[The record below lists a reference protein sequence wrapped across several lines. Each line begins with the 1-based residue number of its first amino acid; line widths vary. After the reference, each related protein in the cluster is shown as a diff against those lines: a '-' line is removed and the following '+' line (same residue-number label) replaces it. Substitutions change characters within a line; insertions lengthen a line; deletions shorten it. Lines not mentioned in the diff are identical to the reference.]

1 MSDMSSQLGAT
12 GGGARF
18 PEVRKV
24 RTDAPWV
31 WLARGWADMSSVP
44 ALSLSYGIA
53 FFLISLS
60 LVVALFQFEL
70 GALVPVMAAGFLLVG
85 PMLAVGM
92 YEASRRLEADLPVR
106 LADVAFVS
114 TRSPAQLA
122 FLGAMLMGAMLIWVR
137 IASLLFAL
145 FFGSQDMPTIA
156 EFVPALLLT
165 PHGLGL
171 LIVGTVTGGV
181 LALVCFAISVV
192 SVPML
197 MARDVDAVTAV
208 LTSIETV
215 RRNFWPMMIWGW
227 IIAFFTAIG
236 IATFLLGLIVV
247 FPLLGHATW
256 HAYRDLVTER

>member
-1 MSDMSSQLGAT
+1 MSEISSQLGAA
-12 GGGARF
+12 GGRDRF
-18 PEVRKV
+18 PDVRKV
-24 RTDAPWV
+24 RADAPWV

-53 FFLISLS
+53 FFVISLS
-60 LVVALFQFEL
+60 LIVALFQFEL

-92 YEASRRLEADLPVR
+92 YEASRRIEAGLPVR

-114 TRSPAQLA
+114 TRSPTQLA

-145 FFGSQDMPTIA
+145 FFGSQDMP
-156 EFVPALLLT
+156 ALLLT

-171 LIVGTVTGGV
+171 LVVGTAVGGL

-227 IIAFFTAIG
+227 IIAFFTAVG

-256 HAYRDLVTER
+256 HAYRDLVRAR

>member
-1 MSDMSSQLGAT
+1 MSEMSPHAGAT
-12 GGGARF
+12 GLRDRF

-24 RTDAPWV
+24 RADAPWV
-31 WLARGWADMSSVP
+31 WLARGWADMSAVP
-44 ALSLSYGIA
+44 GVSLAYGGV

-60 LVVALFQFEL
+60 LVVALFIFNL

-85 PMLAVGM
+85 PLLAVGM
-92 YEASRRLEADLPVR
+92 YEASRRLEAGLPVR
-106 LADVAFVS
+106 LVDVAFVS

-122 FLGAMLMGAMLIWVR
+122 FLGAMLMGAMLVWIR
-137 IASLLFAL
+137 IATLLFAL
-145 FFGSQDMPTIA
+145 FFGTQTMPQLT

-171 LIVGTVTGGV
+171 LVVGAAVGGV
-181 LALVCFAISVV
+181 LALLCFSISVV

-208 LTSIETV
+208 LTSIEAV
-215 RRNFWPMMIWGW
+215 KRNFWPMMIWGW
-227 IIAFFTAIG
+227 IIAFLTAFG
-236 IATFLLGLIVV
+236 IATLFVGLIVV

-256 HAYRDLVTER
+256 HAYRDLVGEN

>member
-1 MSDMSSQLGAT
+1 MSDVSSAAN
-12 GGGARF
+12 GGMRF
-18 PEVRKV
+18 PQVRKV
-24 RTDAPWV
+24 RADAPWV
-31 WLARGWADMSSVP
+31 WLARGWADMYAVP
-44 ALSLSYGIA
+44 AVSFTYGIFFFVLSL
-53 FFLISLS
+53 L
-60 LVVALFQFEL
+60 LVSALFLFNL

-85 PMLAVGM
+85 PMLAGGM
-92 YEASRRLEADLPVR
+92 YEASRRIETGLPVR

-114 TRSPAQLA
+114 MQSPAQLA

-137 IASLLFAL
+137 IATLLFAL
-145 FFGSQDMPTIA
+145 FFGSQTMPQLG
-156 EFVPALLLT
+156 EFVPALLLS

-171 LIVGTVTGGV
+171 LVVGTATGGV
-181 LALVCFAISVV
+181 LALICFSISVV

-227 IIAFFTAIG
+227 IIAFLTAFG
-236 IATFLLGLIVV
+236 IATLFVGLVFV

-256 HAYRDLVTER
+256 HAYRDIVSES

>member
-1 MSDMSSQLGAT
+1 MSDMSSQFGAA
-12 GGGARF
+12 GGGARL
-18 PEVRKV
+18 PEI
-24 RTDAPWV
+24 RTIRADAPWV

-44 ALSLSYGIA
+44 AISLAYGVG
-53 FFLISLS
+53 FFLISLL
-60 LVVALFQFEL
+60 LVCALFLFNL

-92 YEASRRLEADLPVR
+92 YEASRRVEADLPVR

-137 IASLLFAL
+137 IATLLFAL
-145 FFGSQDMPTIA
+145 FFGTQTMPQLD

-171 LIVGTVTGGV
+171 LVVGTVVGGA
-181 LALVCFAISVV
+181 LAFICFAISVV

-197 MARDVDAVTAV
+197 MARDVDAVTAA

-227 IIAFFTAIG
+227 IIAFFTAFG
-236 IATFLLGLIVV
+236 IATLFVGLIVV

-256 HAYRDLVTER
+256 HAYRALVAES